1 MMTNYPP
8 AREILPSKHNL
19 NGNFPIPV
27 ISRVDIKADD
37 EDISTLIEDKQILG
51 IDKVRVPGKRIYRQ
65 KLLMQD

>member
-8 AREILPSKHNL
+8 AREILPSKHNF

-51 IDKVRVPGKRIYRQ
+51 IDKVQYTGEADLSPKIIDG
-65 KLLMQD
+65 